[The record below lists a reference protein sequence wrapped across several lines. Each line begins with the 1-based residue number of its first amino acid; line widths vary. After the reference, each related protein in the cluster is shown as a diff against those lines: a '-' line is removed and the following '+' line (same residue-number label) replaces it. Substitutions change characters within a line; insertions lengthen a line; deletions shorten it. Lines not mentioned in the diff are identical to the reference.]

1 MVNTIGSIGG
11 GSTQAQGNSSLGKN
25 EFLELLIAQ
34 LKNQDPL
41 NPMEGTEFA
50 SQLAEFSSLEQL
62 SNLNDSMTESIDANY
77 YLTQSINNTMTATLI
92 GKDVKLSNP
101 HFEYKGQSEISLG
114 YNLPV
119 AARSVDIK
127 IYNEE
132 GALVKTIKNAPTTSG
147 NTKVSWDFTDND
159 GNTVPNTN
167 YRFEVEAKNN
177 KDEKMAIETFIWGKI
192 DGVKFTNSGSKILVN
207 GVEYRLS
214 DITEILNPTVSTNT
228 DPGPG
233 GDDTDG

>member
-11 GSTQAQGNSSLGKN
+11 GSIAPMGNSSLGKN

-34 LKNQDPL
+34 LRNQDPL
-41 NPMEGTEFA
+41 SPMEGTEFA

-62 SNLNDSMTESIDANY
+62 SNLNNSMTESIDANY

-92 GKDVKLSNP
+92 GKDVKLSTTN
-101 HFEYKGQSEISLG
+101 FEYKGQNEISLG

-119 AARSVDIK
+119 AARSVNIK

-132 GALVKTIKNAPTTSG
+132 GALIKTIENAPTTSG
-147 NTKVSWDFTDND
+147 NAKVSWDFTDND
-159 GNTVPNTN
+159 GNTVPNTK

-177 KDEKMAIETFIWGKI
+177 KDEKMAIESFIWGKI
-192 DGVKFTNSGSKILVN
+192 DGVKFTGSGSKIIVN
-207 GVEYRLS
+207 GVEYYLS
-214 DITEILNPTVSTNT
+214 DISEILNPPATTT
-228 DPGPG
+228 GEPGPG